1 MKNEKEINK
10 KRNDGNKFESTNSI
24 KVEIEMLA
32 NEPDVLTV
40 GDMERLLG
48 VSRSTLYR
56 WSKNNQLPSLKLGAT
71 ILFLKEQIRNFLI
84 AKLTQPTE

>member
-1 MKNEKEINK
+1 MKNEKKNNR
-10 KRNDGNKFESTNSI
+10 KRNDGNKLESTNSI